1 MYNELKNMRKVL
13 FFAIALVASVLAL
26 TSCNGNNPNDP
37 LIGTWQHIEDY
48 GDARS
53 EQKVTFD
60 GRDNF
65 TYSDFK
71 YMGDQ
76 VHYGQIIKGS
86 YKIDG
91 DIVTI
96 HYAECSWT
104 NDGQEYTKQDDF
116 SLADE
121 QIKYSIEGN
130 TLTVIR
136 LYGTGS
142 AYTETYTKL

>member
-1 MYNELKNMRKVL
+1 MKKVL
-13 FFAIALVASVLAL
+13 FFAFALVASVLAF

-37 LIGTWQHIEDY
+37 LVGTWQHIEDY

-96 HYAECSWT
+96 SYAECSWT

-121 QIKYSIEGN
+121 QIQYSIEGN
-130 TLTVIR
+130 TLHLVR
-136 LYGTGS
+136 GYGS
-142 AYTETYTKL
+142 EYSWEEDWTKQ

>member
-1 MYNELKNMRKVL
+1 MKK
-13 FFAIALVASVLAL
+13 FFIFAIALVASVLAL

-37 LIGTWQHIEDY
+37 LVGTWQHIEDY

-71 YMGDQ
+71 YMSDQ

-116 SLADE
+116 SLSDE

-142 AYTETYTKL
+142 AYTETYIKQ

>member
-1 MYNELKNMRKVL
+1 MKKIL
-13 FFAIALVASVLAL
+13 FFAFALVASVLAF

-37 LIGTWQHIEDY
+37 LVGTWQHIEDY

-116 SLADE
+116 SLSDE

-142 AYTETYTKL
+142 AYTETYIKQ

>member
-1 MYNELKNMRKVL
+1 MKKVL
-13 FFAIALVASVLAL
+13 FFAFALVASVLAF
-26 TSCNGNNPNDP
+26 TSCEKNNDNP
-37 LIGTWQHIEDY
+37 LVGTWQHIEDY

-60 GRDNF
+60 ERDNF
-65 TYSDFK
+65 TYSEFK

-104 NDGQEYTKQDDF
+104 NDGQEYIKQNDF
-116 SLADE
+116 SLSDE

-142 AYTETYTKL
+142 AYTETYTKQ

>member
-1 MYNELKNMRKVL
+1 MKKVL
-13 FFAIALVASVLAL
+13 FFAIALVASVMTF
-26 TSCNGNNPNDP
+26 TSCEKNGDNP
-37 LIGTWQHIEDY
+37 LVGTWQHIETY
-48 GDARS
+48 GDGRS
-53 EQKVTFD
+53 EQKVIFD
-60 GRDNF
+60 GSNNF

-86 YKIDG
+86 YKIAG

-96 HYAECSWT
+96 SYAECSWT

-121 QIKYSIEGN
+121 QIKYTVEGN

-136 LYGTGS
+136 LYGSGS
-142 AYTETYTKL
+142 AYTETYTKQ

>member
-1 MYNELKNMRKVL
+1 MKKVL
-13 FFAIALVASVLAL
+13 FFAFALVASVLAF
-26 TSCNGNNPNDP
+26 TSCEGNNANNP
-37 LIGTWQHIEDY
+37 LVGTWQHIEDY
-48 GDARS
+48 GDARK
-53 EQKVTFD
+53 EQKATFD

-65 TYSDFK
+65 TYSEFK
-71 YMGDQ
+71 YIGDQ
-76 VHYGQIIKGS
+76 VHLGQIIKGT
-86 YKIDG
+86 YKINE

-96 HYAECSWT
+96 SYAECSWT

-121 QIKYSIEGN
+121 QIQYSIEGN

-142 AYTETYTKL
+142 AYTETYTKQ

>member
-1 MYNELKNMRKVL
+1 
-13 FFAIALVASVLAL
+13 
-26 TSCNGNNPNDP
+26 
-37 LIGTWQHIEDY
+37 
-48 GDARS
+48 
-53 EQKVTFD
+53 
-60 GRDNF
+60 
-65 TYSDFK
+65 
-71 YMGDQ
+71 MGDQ

-96 HYAECSWT
+96 SYAECSWT

-142 AYTETYTKL
+142 AYTETYTKQ

>member
-1 MYNELKNMRKVL
+1 MKKIL
-13 FFAIALVASVLAL
+13 FFAFALVAGVMAF

-37 LIGTWQHIEDY
+37 LVGTWQHIEDY

-60 GRDNF
+60 GSDNF

-130 TLTVIR
+130 TLHLVR
-136 LYGTGS
+136 GYDS
-142 AYTETYTKL
+142 EYSWEEDWTKQ